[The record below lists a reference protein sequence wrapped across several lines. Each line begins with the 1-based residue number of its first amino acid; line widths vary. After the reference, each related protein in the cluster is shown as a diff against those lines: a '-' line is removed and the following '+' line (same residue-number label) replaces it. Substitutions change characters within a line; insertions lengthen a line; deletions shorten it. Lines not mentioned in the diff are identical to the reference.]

1 MIKFFKFFSI
11 HLIFNSWN
19 FFWKSKEDFFKLI
32 FFRFAAEGREAA
44 GRAAALGTQGL
55 ASWKKEKTHFSGEFS
70 GYAASGSFIEGK
82 WTKKARCKNN
92 KK

>member
-1 MIKFFKFFSI
+1 MEKFLENI
-11 HLIFNSWN
+11 VRL
-19 FFWKSKEDFFKLI
+19 
-32 FFRFAAEGREAA
+32 AAEGREAA

-92 KK
+92 KKQFAFEKN